1 MGLNYK
7 STQNKKI
14 QRKKF
19 ESRERKMPPYYSE
32 KIIQV
37 TRFLIKNNRSQ
48 KKVVQ
53 YFSSAKRKELATQ
66 NLYPAKKYHS
76 GMKQKSRHP
85 QMKKN

>member
-1 MGLNYK
+1 
-7 STQNKKI
+7 
-14 QRKKF
+14 
-19 ESRERKMPPYYSE
+19 MPPYYSE

-66 NLYPAKKYHS
+66 NLYPAKNTIQ
-76 GMKQKSRHP
+76 G
-85 QMKKN
+85 